1 MFSQFS
7 ENESL
12 LSRVLVPSPENG
24 KRQERDGGS
33 KRTKGIFLPSDPEQC
48 RSTQIH
54 KGRLRPFFGCLA
66 DYTTG
71 DSSANL
77 CGFQPFWP
85 VLARSF
91 QRISSQWKETSVIVK
106 RHFNRSESG
115 IEKNLGMVSFKCN
128 REKEKTR
135 ARSSRFI
142 LKTGRKICRKSTSS
156 LPQTLL
162 KRLAARKISSPH
174 ITDRPVFALVWRMN
188 SLRMMKPLKTW
199 TA

>member
-1 MFSQFS
+1 MAAA
-7 ENESL
+7 
-12 LSRVLVPSPENG
+12 
-24 KRQERDGGS
+24 
-33 KRTKGIFLPSDPEQC
+33 KGQKAFFCRADPEQC

-135 ARSSRFI
+135 VRSSRFI
-142 LKTGRKICRKSTSS
+142 LKTGRKICRKGTSS

-162 KRLAARKISSPH
+162 KRLAAEKYPVRISLP
-174 ITDRPVFALVWRMN
+174 DPY
-188 SLRMMKPLKTW
+188 SL
-199 TA
+199 